1 MRISRIARHLSDAA
15 RRLLHPSAPAFRK
28 SVYGPL
34 LLDTPGDR
42 TFELC
47 LTGYGPFVAERI
59 AGYGRDFLFLDIGA
73 NLGLFS
79 LIADRQPL
87 CRRALAFEPL
97 PSVFASLR
105 ANLERNSAA
114 KVTAHCC
121 AISDAGGHVEL
132 SYNPAHSGM
141 SKVMP
146 LRGPGTVRASA
157 IGATELDRLVGDPQG
172 DILAKIDVEGSEL
185 AVLSILRQ
193 TGFYPA
199 IKAIIIEVS
208 EHNLAGEDQAGLLA
222 LLASEGFVE
231 MSRSGTED
239 HYDAYYARQD
249 AADQKAAAPTL
260 SG

>member
-1 MRISRIARHLSDAA
+1 MRASRAARRLSDAA
-15 RRLLHPSAPAFRK
+15 RRLLNPSGLAFRR

-59 AGYGRDFLFLDIGA
+59 AGYGHEFLFLDIGA

-132 SYNPAHSGM
+132 SHDPAHSGM

-146 LRGPGTVRASA
+146 QRGPGTVRARA
-157 IGATELDRLVGDPQG
+157 IGATELDRLVGEPQG
-172 DILAKIDVEGSEL
+172 DILAKIDVEGSEA
-185 AVLSILRQ
+185 AVLSILRR
-193 TGFYPA
+193 TRFYPA

-208 EHNLAGEDQAGLLA
+208 EHNLAGDGKAGLLA

-231 MSRSGTED
+231 ISRAGPDE
-239 HYDAYYARQD
+239 HYDAYYVRQD
-249 AADQKAAAPTL
+249 AA
-260 SG
+260 G